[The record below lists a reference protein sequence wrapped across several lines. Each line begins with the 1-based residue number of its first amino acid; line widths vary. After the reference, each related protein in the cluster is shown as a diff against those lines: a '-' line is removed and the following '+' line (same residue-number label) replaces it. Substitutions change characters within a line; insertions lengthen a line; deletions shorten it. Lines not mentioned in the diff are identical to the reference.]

1 MNNLNNPQPVQPQPD
16 PNQSDTPNQ
25 NPHYKQTPL
34 SSIPPNIFL
43 KKQPSLNKPPLA
55 AHQLHQQR
63 RPQAHLRSAQAQIPH
78 RHHPNH
84 LNHQAQLQQPPQAKP
99 KNKTKTIRYAT
110 KRSQFVSYVL
120 LTISMV
126 CIVSLAIIAWIVYF
140 YARSI

>member
-1 MNNLNNPQPVQPQPD
+1 MNNFNNSQPVQPQPD
-16 PNQSDTPNQ
+16 PNQSNTPNQ
-25 NPHYKQTPL
+25 NLHRKQTPL

-43 KKQPSLNKPPLA
+43 KKQPSLNKSPLA

-63 RPQAHLRSAQAQIPH
+63 QSQAHLRPNQAQIPH
-78 RHHPNH
+78 RHHPNY
-84 LNHQAQLQQPPQAKP
+84 LNHQAQLQQSPQAKP
-99 KNKTKTIRYAT
+99 KKTKTIRYAT